1 MIQYVKSKKG
11 YFYKIGKNGE
21 KKRISKNVY
30 YRKTMKRQKGGGYKI
45 NKYENGISPQDAALS
60 EISQSCLPYYDEEM
74 VKGILV
80 DKEHD
85 VYTFNDGDN
94 RCVGFMC
101 IDDKNYTCDE
111 DCFDCDKK
119 PCVYILLLC
128 IKKEA
133 RGKGVL
139 KLFFDTMCD
148 IFRSEGKI
156 CIRLTASHSKV
167 LFAYLGL
174 GFEVDPVSYNKV
186 SCGMKLV
193 YYL

>member
-11 YFYKIGKNGE
+11 YFYKIGRGGG

-30 YRKTMKRQKGGGYKI
+30 YRRKKRQKGGGYTIK
-45 NKYENGISPQDAALS
+45 KYENGIPPQDAALS
-60 EISQSCLPYYDEEM
+60 EISQSCLPYYDEET

-80 DKEHD
+80 EEGHD
-85 VYTFNDGDN
+85 VYTFNNGDDK
-94 RCVGFMC
+94 CLGFMC
-101 IDDKNYTCDE
+101 IDDENYICE
-111 DCFDCDKK
+111 KDCFDCDKK

-133 RGKGVL
+133 RGKGNL
-139 KLFFDTMCD
+139 QIFFNTMCD
-148 IFRSEGKI
+148 IFRKEGKM
-156 CIRLTASHSKV
+156 CIRLTASHSNV
-167 LFAYLGL
+167 FFRYLEL
-174 GFEVDPVSYNKV
+174 GFEVDPVSYNKP